1 MKELTDEQ
9 FEQLRSNSQM
19 LGRIGSYVEEFLKD
33 DEDTVEVGV
42 LRILAEYFSLRSDA
56 TYEALKRTQENNLG

>member
-19 LGRIGSYVEEFLKD
+19 LGRIGSYVEDFLKD
-33 DEDTVEVGV
+33 DEDTVEEGV
-42 LRILAEYFSLRSDA
+42 LRVLAEYFSLRSDA
-56 TYEALKRTQENNLG
+56 TYETLRRTQENNQG

>member
-42 LRILAEYFSLRSDA
+42 LRIMAEYFSLRSDA